1 MGSYRLFRAPSGP
14 KHGAK
19 DKSCFCT
26 IVMYH
31 DEVKLLA
38 VRGALESL
46 SNVDTYADN
55 DCQRL
60 MVIGWHDF

>member
-1 MGSYRLFRAPSGP
+1 
-14 KHGAK
+14 
-19 DKSCFCT
+19 
-26 IVMYH
+26 MYH